1 MQPYDIVMVVVLVGA
16 TLFGFWKGMAWQ
28 IASLASLVLST
39 FVALRFGKALA
50 PFFGEHEPW
59 NQWIAM
65 LVLFV
70 ATALAIWL
78 VFRLVS
84 GAIDRVR
91 LKEFDRQIGA
101 LFGLV
106 KGVLL
111 CVLITFFVVMLSES
125 GRQTVLGS
133 QSGRYIAVLIRN
145 ATPVLPE
152 EITSRLGGYISE
164 FDKKLDPNTPAD
176 TSGSSI
182 LPDLSD
188 DELENLAKDVF
199 GDMKQGL
206 DSGGD
211 RLKEG
216 VDGQLDN
223 WQDQVNRA
231 VDDKQSEMQHETSYP

>member
-1 MQPYDIVMVVVLVGA
+1 
-16 TLFGFWKGMAWQ
+16 
-28 IASLASLVLST
+28 VLST
-39 FVALRFGKALA
+39 FVAVRFGKSIA

-59 NQWIAM
+59 NRWIAM

-78 VFRLVS
+78 VFRLVA
-84 GAIDRVR
+84 GIIDRVR

-133 QSGRYIAVLIRN
+133 RSGRYIAMLIKN

-152 EITSRLGGYISE
+152 EITNVLGGYIAK
-164 FDKKLDPNTPAD
+164 FDEKLDPNTPAEAP
-176 TSGSSI
+176 SGESL
-182 LPDLSD
+182 LPDLD
-188 DELENLAKDVF
+188 DTDLENLAKGLIDDV
-199 GDMKQGL
+199 KRGL
-206 DSGGD
+206 HNGGD
-211 RLKEG
+211 RLQEG
-216 VDGQLDN
+216 FEGKLN
-223 WQDQVNRA
+223 EWQDQANST
-231 VDDKQSEMQHETSYP
+231 VDDTQAKAQGQADDLQKRGGSPLDEARKP